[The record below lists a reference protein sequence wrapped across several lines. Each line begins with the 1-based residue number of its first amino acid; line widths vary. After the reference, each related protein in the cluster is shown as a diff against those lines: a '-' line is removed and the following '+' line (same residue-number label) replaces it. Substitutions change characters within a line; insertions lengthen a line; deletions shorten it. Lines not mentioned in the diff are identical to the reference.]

1 MVTNLARKMVTEWGM
16 SEKLG
21 RLRYNNDSEEV
32 FLGHSV
38 TQSKTFQMQQQI

>member
-1 MVTNLARKMVTEWGM
+1 MITEWGM

-21 RLRYNNDSEEV
+21 RLRYNSDSEEV

-38 TQSKTFQMQQQI
+38 AQSKNLSDSTAKLTN